1 MLTTPGLSFNL
12 CVLDSQD
19 IYVLAGVGG
28 DGDGEPPEPG
38 AGGLGDLALVQWE
51 VRNCHPDQSEI
62 CVCDNNHNLWQSKI
76 YLTYC
81 NLLAACLEQV
91 KS

>member
-38 AGGLGDLALVQWE
+38 AGGLGDFAL
-51 VRNCHPDQSEI
+51 DQ
-62 CVCDNNHNLWQSKI
+62 
-76 YLTYC
+76 
-81 NLLAACLEQV
+81 
-91 KS
+91 